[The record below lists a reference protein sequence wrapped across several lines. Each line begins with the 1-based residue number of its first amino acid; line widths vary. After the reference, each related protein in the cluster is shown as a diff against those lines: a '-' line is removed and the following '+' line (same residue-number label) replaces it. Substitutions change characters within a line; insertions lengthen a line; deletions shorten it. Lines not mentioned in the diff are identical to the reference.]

1 MKILISMW
9 IAVVVLVSGGDVAR
23 AGEPP
28 LSQAET
34 TLEPEFRQL
43 RATLSARPEFN
54 GTDADSKYRLARE
67 LAHRGDVEG
76 AVESYRA
83 AIHLK
88 PQWAEPYHGLGQV
101 FLDHHDYAL
110 AVETFQTSIRLG
122 RDDSQAFYW
131 LGRAYMGK
139 GELAPAAV
147 ALEQAIRL
155 KPDDAEAYADLGL
168 VHMANG
174 DLAGAGQALTTSIQL
189 KPDYAEAHRLR
200 EQLAKAHGEA
210 PQAKQAGLVELKN
223 LFGRE

>member
-1 MKILISMW
+1 MSISMW
-9 IAVVVLVSGGDVAR
+9 IAVVVLVSGGDFAR
-23 AGEPP
+23 AGEPA
-28 LSQAET
+28 LSQAEA

-43 RATLSARPEFN
+43 RATLGARPEFS
-54 GTDADSKYRLARE
+54 GTDAGSKYRLARE

-88 PQWAEPYHGLGQV
+88 PQWAEPHHGLGQV

-110 AVETFQTSIRLG
+110 AAEAFQTGIRLG
-122 RDDSQAFYW
+122 WDDPQAFYW

-147 ALEQAIRL
+147 ALEQAVRL

-168 VHMANG
+168 VRMASG
-174 DLAGAGQALTTSIQL
+174 DLTGAGQAFTTSIRL

-200 EQLAKAHGEA
+200 EQLAKAHGRTQ
-210 PQAKQAGLVELKN
+210 QAKLAGLAELMN

>member
-1 MKILISMW
+1 MPISMW
-9 IAVVVLVSGGDVAR
+9 IAVVVLVSGGDFAR
-23 AGEPP
+23 AGEPT
-28 LSQAET
+28 LSQAEA

-43 RATLSARPEFN
+43 RATLGARPEFS

-67 LAHRGDVEG
+67 LAHRGDVAG

-88 PQWAEPYHGLGQV
+88 PQWVEPHHGLGQV

-110 AVETFQTSIRLG
+110 AVEAFQTSIRLG
-122 RDDSQAFYW
+122 RDDPQAFYW

-168 VHMANG
+168 VRMANG
-174 DLAGAGQALTTSIQL
+174 DLAGAGLALTTSIRL

-200 EQLAKAHGEA
+200 EQLAKAHGKA
-210 PQAKQAGLVELKN
+210 QQAKRAGLAELKN